1 MPAGFNLLL
10 KNKNHRMKI
19 AVIFFAEE
27 KKLIHIL
34 LGGCE
39 WRLVKIEETVT
50 GAAKKVVKFDRYEAC
65 YSNKAIVLRDAL
77 LFCSVNDF

>member
-10 KNKNHRMKI
+10 KNKNHRMKS

-65 YSNKAIVLRDAL
+65 YSKGDCIKRCAVI
-77 LFCSVNDF
+77 LFSK